1 MALIGCGEA
10 VQPTDIQEQHQ
21 VAWLL
26 VLKHYTWKF
35 YSMDNNKLNIDLS
48 LPRGWHELNDKQLR
62 YAFGLIAKG
71 FTFDEIK
78 TLCLFRWS
86 GLSVRHRHNADF
98 FCRIRRQ
105 DFIVSADQIAEV
117 IPALDWLDTIPPQPV
132 CISRIG
138 RHRSF
143 SPDFSEVPF
152 EKFIICDNL
161 YQGYLATQS
170 DDLLDQLAS
179 ILYQSPI
186 SLSLSPAERISA
198 FYWFASVKGYFARR
212 FHYFFQSSLSDNLL
226 GSSNLPTG
234 QQIQQSVDAMIRALT
249 KGDITKEREILALD
263 THRALTELDAQA
275 REYQEFNSKFP
286 KK

>member
-1 MALIGCGEA
+1 
-10 VQPTDIQEQHQ
+10 
-21 VAWLL
+21 
-26 VLKHYTWKF
+26 
-35 YSMDNNKLNIDLS
+35 MDNNTLNIDLVV
-48 LPRGWHELNDKQLR
+48 PRGWHELTDKQLR

-86 GLSVRHRHNADF
+86 GLSVRHRHNTGF
-98 FCRIRRQ
+98 VCRLRRQ
-105 DFIVSADQIAEV
+105 DFIVSAVQIAEML
-117 IPALDWLDTIPPQPV
+117 PALDWLDTIPPQPV

-138 RHRSF
+138 RYRPF
-143 SPDFSEVPF
+143 AADFSEVAF

-186 SLSLSPAERISA
+186 PIFLSPAERISV

-212 FHYFFQSSLSDNLL
+212 FSHFFQPSAQTDNLL
-226 GSSNLPTG
+226 GSNAQPTG
-234 QQIQQSVDAMIRALT
+234 AQIQQSVDAMIRALT

-275 REYQEFNSKFP
+275 REYQEFNAKYP
-286 KK
+286 NK

>member
-1 MALIGCGEA
+1 MN
-10 VQPTDIQEQHQ
+10 
-21 VAWLL
+21 VAR
-26 VLKHYTWKF
+26 YT
-35 YSMDNNKLNIDLS
+35 IDLIV
-48 LPRGWHELNDKQLR
+48 PRGWHELNDKQFR

-78 TLCLFRWS
+78 TLCLFSWS

-98 FCRIRRQ
+98 VCRLRRQ
-105 DFIVSADQIAEV
+105 DFIVTADQIAEV

-132 CISRIG
+132 CITRIG

-152 EKFIICDNL
+152 EKFIICDNF
-161 YQGYLATQS
+161 YQGYLTTQR

-179 ILYQSPI
+179 ILYNHN
-186 SLSLSPAERISA
+186 LSTHNLSPAHRVSV
-198 FYWFASVKGYFARR
+198 FYWFASVKDLFARQ
-212 FHYFFQSSLSDNLL
+212 YPNFFQTASQPDNLI
-226 GSSNLPTG
+226 GGNRLPTG
-234 QQIQQSVDAMIRALT
+234 AQIQQAVNAMIRALT
-249 KGDITKEREILALD
+249 KGDITKEREILSLD

-275 REYQEFNSKFP
+275 KEYQELDKTLP

>member
-1 MALIGCGEA
+1 MGIGSE
-10 VQPTDIQEQHQ
+10 TLHD
-21 VAWLL
+21 W
-26 VLKHYTWKF
+26 TF
-35 YSMDNNKLNIDLS
+35 YSMDNNKIIIDLS

-71 FTFDEIK
+71 FTFNEIK
-78 TLCLFRWS
+78 TLCLFHWS

-98 FCRIRRQ
+98 VCRLRRQ
-105 DFIVSADQIAEV
+105 DFIVSADQIAEML
-117 IPALDWLDTIPPQPV
+117 PALDWLDTISPQPV

-152 EKFIICDNL
+152 EKFIVCDNL
-161 YQGYLATQS
+161 YQGYLATQR
-170 DDLLDQLAS
+170 DDLLDQLAN
-179 ILYQSPI
+179 ILYLPK
-186 SLSLSPAERISA
+186 LSTLNSKLRLTAVERTSV

-212 FHYFFQSSLSDNLL
+212 FNHFFQPQAQSDNLL
-226 GSSNLPTG
+226 GSNAQPTG
-234 QQIQQSVDAMIRALT
+234 AQIQQSVDAMIRALT

-275 REYQEFNSKFP
+275 REFFELRSKIRP
-286 KK
+286 

>member
-1 MALIGCGEA
+1 METPIL
-10 VQPTDIQEQHQ
+10 H
-21 VAWLL
+21 
-26 VLKHYTWKF
+26 
-35 YSMDNNKLNIDLS
+35 IDLAV
-48 LPRGWHELNDKQLR
+48 PKGWHELNDKQLR
-62 YAFGLIAKG
+62 YTFGLIAKG

-78 TLCLFRWS
+78 VLCLFRWS
-86 GLSVRHRHNADF
+86 GLSVRHRHNAGF
-98 FCRIRRQ
+98 VCRLRRQ

-143 SPDFSEVPF
+143 SPDFFEVPF

-170 DDLLDQLAS
+170 DDLLDQLAN
-179 ILYQSPI
+179 ILYQSSIPI
-186 SLSLSPAERISA
+186 SLSPDERISA
-198 FYWFASVKGYFARR
+198 FYWFASVKGYFAQR
-212 FHYFFQSSLSDNLL
+212 FNHFFQPSAQSDNLL
-226 GSSNLPTG
+226 GSNAQPTG
-234 QQIQQSVDAMIRALT
+234 AQIQQSVDAMIRALT
-249 KGDITKEREILALD
+249 KGDITKEREILSLD

>member
-1 MALIGCGEA
+1 M
-10 VQPTDIQEQHQ
+10 PH
-21 VAWLL
+21 
-26 VLKHYTWKF
+26 
-35 YSMDNNKLNIDLS
+35 
-48 LPRGWHELNDKQLR
+48 GWHELNDKQLR
-62 YAFGLIAKG
+62 FVFGLIAKG

-98 FCRIRRQ
+98 VCRLRCQ

-170 DDLLDQLAS
+170 DDLLVQLAS

-186 SLSLSPAERISA
+186 PISLSPAERISA
-198 FYWFASVKGYFARR
+198 FYWFASVKGYFAQR
-212 FHYFFQSSLSDNLL
+212 FNHFFQPQAQSDNLL
-226 GSSNLPTG
+226 GRNTQPTG
-234 QQIQQSVDAMIRALT
+234 AQIQQSVNAMIRALT

-275 REYQEFNSKFP
+275 KEYQELDKTLP

>member
-1 MALIGCGEA
+1 MLHI
-10 VQPTDIQEQHQ
+10 
-21 VAWLL
+21 
-26 VLKHYTWKF
+26 
-35 YSMDNNKLNIDLS
+35 S
-48 LPRGWHELNDKQLR
+48 LTVPQGWHELNDKQLR

-98 FCRIRRQ
+98 VCRLRRQ
-105 DFIVSADQIAEV
+105 DFIVSADQIAGV
-117 IPALDWLDTIPPQPV
+117 IPALDWLDNIPPQFV

-152 EKFIICDNL
+152 ENFIVCDNL
-161 YQGYLATQS
+161 YQGYLATHS
-170 DDLLDQLAS
+170 DDLIVQIAS
-179 ILYQSPI
+179 ILYRSQIPI
-186 SLSLSPAERISA
+186 FLSPAERISV

-212 FHYFFQSSLSDNLL
+212 FSHFFQPSAQTDNLL
-226 GSSNLPTG
+226 GSNAQPTG
-234 QQIQQSVDAMIRALT
+234 AQIQQSVDAMIRALT

-275 REYQEFNSKFP
+275 REFFELRSKIRP
-286 KK
+286 